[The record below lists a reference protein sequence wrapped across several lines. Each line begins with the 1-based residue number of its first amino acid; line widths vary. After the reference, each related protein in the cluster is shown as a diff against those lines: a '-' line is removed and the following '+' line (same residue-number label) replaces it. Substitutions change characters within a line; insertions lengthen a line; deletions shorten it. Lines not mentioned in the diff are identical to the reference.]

1 MKEIKF
7 FNFGNVR
14 SFRFW
19 LFVFSGIAMVMLL
32 LEMFFLEDSILR
44 PYIRVSA
51 YLGFSLYYLTPF
63 LYRNSVEWNKRGI
76 TLKLN
81 TLVFSR
87 TFSFEDIKSVEFL
100 EKELRVTRHDDV
112 VRRLDLTGITPES
125 IERLKAIFQ
134 QHYVKFR
141 VERDFQ
147 EPIIC

>member
-7 FNFGNVR
+7 FNNYNVK

-51 YLGFSLYYLTPF
+51 YLGFALYYLTPF

-100 EKELRVTRHDDV
+100 EKELRVTRHDDL
-112 VRRLDLTGITPES
+112 VRTLDLTGITPKS
-125 IERLKAIFQ
+125 IEKLKAVFQ

-141 VERDFQ
+141 VEQDFQ

>member
-7 FNFGNVR
+7 FNNYNVK

-44 PYIRVSA
+44 PYVRISA